1 MDGTKDP
8 DGSSRDALLEA
19 VIAVASDLDLQHVLQ
34 RIVTAA
40 VTLADATYGALGV
53 LSVDGQS
60 LARFITVGIDD
71 EGVARI
77 GPPPKGLG
85 VLGELIRTPLPL
97 RLADL
102 AGHPSSHGFPA
113 NHPPMYSFLGVPVRV
128 GSEVFGNLYLTEK
141 RDAREFTAEDE
152 RVMVALAAAAGVAI
166 KNAHLY
172 DESRRRTEWRAVNSE
187 VLTALLTGAE
197 RSDVLELVTRRVCEV
212 VGAEHVLLAIPEADG
227 WAAGHAGD
235 EQPAVLDELLLMLP
249 KVLNEQRAFPVR
261 AGGREGVALPVG
273 AVGVLV
279 CLWHEVPSELHL
291 VDLEFFG
298 AQAAVALEL
307 AERRRQVERFAVVE
321 DRDRIARDL
330 HDLVIQRLFATGML
344 LQSAVRLTESSPQE
358 VRQRVDR
365 AVDELDGTIRE
376 LRSTIYGLQA
386 PTESRPS
393 LRSQVLLVVDA
404 ASVQLGFAPSLR
416 MDGLLDTFAT
426 ADIADN
432 VLATLREALS
442 NVARHAHATHVD
454 VGVRVDGKVF
464 TVEVVDDG
472 LGMARD
478 AARSGL
484 VNLASRAEQLRGSLR
499 VSSSRAGGTAL
510 VWQVP
515 CENA

>member
-1 MDGTKDP
+1 MSGTKDP
-8 DGSSRDALLEA
+8 RGSRDALLEA
-19 VIAVASDLDLQHVLQ
+19 VLAVGSDLDLQQVLQ
-34 RIVTAA
+34 RIVGAA
-40 VTLADATYGALGV
+40 VSLADATYGALGV

-85 VLGELIRTPLPL
+85 VLGELIRAPHPL

-102 AGHPSSHGFPA
+102 AEHPSSYGFPA
-113 NHPPMYSFLGVPVRV
+113 NHPPMGSFLGVPVLV

-141 RDAREFTAEDE
+141 RGAQEFTAEDE
-152 RVMVALAAAAGVAI
+152 AVMVALAAAAGVAI
-166 KNAHLY
+166 KNARLY
-172 DESRRRTEWRAVNSE
+172 DESRRRTEWRAANSE
-187 VLTALLTGAE
+187 VLTALLAGAE
-197 RSDVLELVTRRVCEV
+197 RLDVLELVTSRAREV
-212 VGAEHVLLAIPEADG
+212 MGAEQVLLAIPDG
-227 WAAGHAGD
+227 EGWVAAHTSE
-235 EQPAVLDELLLMLP
+235 EQRAILEELVAVLP
-249 KVLNEQRAFPVR
+249 KVLGDQNALPIA

-273 AVGVLV
+273 SVGVLV
-279 CLWHEVPSELHL
+279 CLWQEMPSEPQL

-307 AERRRQVERFAVVE
+307 ADRRRQAEQFAVIE

-344 LQSAVRLTESSPQE
+344 LQSAIRLTETSPE
-358 VRQRVDR
+358 EARQRVDR

-386 PTESRPS
+386 PTEARPS
-393 LRSQVLLVVDA
+393 LRSQVLQVVDA

-416 MDGLLDTFAT
+416 MDGLLDTLAT

-442 NVARHAHATHVD
+442 NIARHARATHVD
-454 VGVRVDGKVF
+454 LSVRVHGKVF
-464 TVEVVDDG
+464 TVEVIDNGV
-472 LGMARD
+472 GMGRD
-478 AARSGL
+478 AAKSGL
-484 VNLASRAEQLRGSLR
+484 VNLASRAERLGGSMR
-499 VSSSRAGGTAL
+499 VSSSRAGGTSL

-515 CENA
+515 Y